1 MESAGPLAEQ
11 STLTLVGSSWQIQRL
26 SGEHLIFARSFHA
39 CKKSGWDSDDSI
51 PKGRNKVI
59 KVPCLNLLVMISF
72 GHSDFTRNY
81 GKFPCGRSGHFYKT
95 KFHKYPIKTWLENQL
110 EK

>member
-1 MESAGPLAEQ
+1 MDRDGECWAFSRTVHFDSRGKLLANPK
-11 STLTLVGSSWQIQRL
+11 T
-26 SGEHLIFARSFHA
+26 GEHLIFARSFHA

-95 KFHKYPIKTWLENQL
+95 KFHKYPIKTIM
-110 EK
+110 